1 MWVPQS
7 GIRGLWE
14 PEGLGGRHGE
24 GLHKPASRH
33 GRQPGEEEGQGSQDK
48 GNTVGKGTE
57 VSQITNGVCLQNEL
71 STLPFGWSRR
81 CGLESRV
88 ARRGDPETMLWELV
102 QPGAGGS
109 LRGAVGLC
117 LQPGPFQSVSGWS
130 HGRLVYQMC
139 PWQSPMRVWHFQ
151 EPRQVERRTEANR
164 KEFSQQSELE

>member
-1 MWVPQS
+1 M
-7 GIRGLWE
+7 
-14 PEGLGGRHGE
+14 
-24 GLHKPASRH
+24 
-33 GRQPGEEEGQGSQDK
+33 
-48 GNTVGKGTE
+48 
-57 VSQITNGVCLQNEL
+57 
-71 STLPFGWSRR
+71 
-81 CGLESRV
+81 
-88 ARRGDPETMLWELV
+88 MLWELV

-164 KEFSQQSELE
+164 KEFSLNRASWNDLQQAQTVNGVA